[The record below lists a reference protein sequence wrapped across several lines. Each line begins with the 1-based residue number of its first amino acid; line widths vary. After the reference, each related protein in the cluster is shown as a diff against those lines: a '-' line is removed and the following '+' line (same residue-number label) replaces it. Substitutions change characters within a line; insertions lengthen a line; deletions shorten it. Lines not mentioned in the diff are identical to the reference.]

1 MEVGAN
7 YQNLS
12 WGQVSICL
20 RQQLEPPQTKVI
32 INQIV
37 KQAFGQKIFASI
49 QWKWMQQK
57 EDKVRNKVVY
67 FSERQYQEDKDPATQ
82 IGAKDHFKPQVIEDQ
97 DRAKEIKRRGVD
109 QVKRRKHI
117 SIIEG
122 KRVITLFKIHILN
135 V

>member
-1 MEVGAN
+1 
-7 YQNLS
+7 
-12 WGQVSICL
+12 
-20 RQQLEPPQTKVI
+20 
-32 INQIV
+32 
-37 KQAFGQKIFASI
+37 
-49 QWKWMQQK
+49 MQQK

-82 IGAKDHFKPQVIEDQ
+82 IRAKDHFKPQVIEDQ
-97 DRAKEIKRRGVD
+97 DRAKEIKRRGID
-109 QVKRRKHI
+109 QVKLRKHI